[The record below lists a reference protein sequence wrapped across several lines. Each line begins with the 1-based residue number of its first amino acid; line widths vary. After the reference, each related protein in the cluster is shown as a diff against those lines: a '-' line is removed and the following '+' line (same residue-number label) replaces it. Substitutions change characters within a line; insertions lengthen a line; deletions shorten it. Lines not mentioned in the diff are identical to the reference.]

1 MCVIFSAFFKV
12 LDRGAPA
19 MDGRIFHLK
28 KHISQNLSYHWTVA
42 EFAKIA
48 NLSPPHLYKL
58 FKANLG
64 KSPMRYL
71 QDLRLEKACEL

>member
-1 MCVIFSAFFKV
+1 
-12 LDRGAPA
+12 